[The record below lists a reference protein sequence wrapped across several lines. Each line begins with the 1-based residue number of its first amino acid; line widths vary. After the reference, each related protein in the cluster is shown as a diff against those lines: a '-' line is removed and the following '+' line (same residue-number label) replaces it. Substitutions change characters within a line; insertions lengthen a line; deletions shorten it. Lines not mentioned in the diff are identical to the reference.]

1 MSGIAIV
8 AGASL
13 ALTAYGALQANK
25 ADQTAASVD
34 NATAAFNAKV
44 DTENAQ
50 QIDLDTLQ
58 NIDTERQD
66 EATYLSR
73 EAAGYA
79 ASGVLATTGSA
90 LRSQITNVGRMTQK
104 IQQQY
109 RDSQIQ
115 QQNLYE
121 AAKVGIAEGAAGASA
136 DSAAGTLALLQGGSQ
151 VVGQAFGDFNKG
163 MFSGLG
169 STPAGGRCV

>member
-1 MSGIAIV
+1 
-8 AGASL
+8 
-13 ALTAYGALQANK
+13 
-25 ADQTAASVD
+25 
-34 NATAAFNAKV
+34 
-44 DTENAQ
+44 
-50 QIDLDTLQ
+50 
-58 NIDTERQD
+58 
-66 EATYLSR
+66 
-73 EAAGYA
+73 
-79 ASGVLATTGSA
+79 
-90 LRSQITNVGRMTQK
+90 MTQK

-163 MFSGLG
+163 MFSGTTQPG
-169 STPAGGRCV
+169 PADQEGE